1 MAKRQPFSFRKYRII
16 LLLLNLALV
25 AGITL
30 WEGMLVRS
38 WLSPLEV
45 SLYVVNGDGSAA
57 SEAYIAQLS
66 DETFQEI
73 ADFLDQQ
80 ALRHRLKKTPRVRI
94 ALMGEIARQ
103 PPQPPEGERGVFSSL
118 LWSLQVRYYA
128 FHHTPFWENL
138 GRVRMFVVYH
148 EGEDGKPLQHSLGLR
163 KGLVGVVHAYA
174 KREQNAQN
182 NIVITHELLHTLGA
196 SDKYDAQGQ
205 PVFPDGFPHPEAG
218 ERYPQHAAEIMAGRI
233 AVRPTRAIIPANLG
247 ECALGPKTA
256 YEIGW

>member
-1 MAKRQPFSFRKYRII
+1 MAKNSKNSFRKFRII
-16 LLLLNLALV
+16 LLLLNLVLV

-45 SLYVVNGDGSAA
+45 SLYVVNGDESEKSA
-57 SEAYIAQLS
+57 AYIAQLS
-66 DETFQEI
+66 DASFHEI

-80 ALRHRLKKTPRVRI
+80 AVRHRLKKTPRVQI
-94 ALMGEIARQ
+94 KLMGTILEK
-103 PPQPPEGERGVFSSL
+103 PPLPPEGERGVFSSL
-118 LWSLQVRYYA
+118 VWSLQVRYYA
-128 FHHTPFWENL
+128 FHHTPFWHNL

-148 EGEDGKPLQHSLGLR
+148 TGEDGKPLQHSLGLR
-163 KGLVGVVHAYA
+163 KGLVGVVHAFA
-174 KREQNAQN
+174 TAEQNAQN

-205 PVFPDGFPHPEAG
+205 PVFPEGFPNPDEG

-233 AVRPTRAIIPANLG
+233 AVRPERAIIPANLD